1 MHAAVVVREAL
12 YRQVNDMYLSARK
25 EQRKEKG
32 TAPQGKKKRP
42 KEPHLSLCPRR
53 NFIQAEFRCWC
64 RRVYVYE
71 HISNK

>member
-32 TAPQGKKKRP
+32 TAPQGKKKKAKGTASISLSSAKFHTGRISMLVP
-42 KEPHLSLCPRR
+42 PSLC
-53 NFIQAEFRCWC
+53 
-64 RRVYVYE
+64 V
-71 HISNK
+71 